1 VEKVDYNKAIIN
13 FEKEASTRTTFS
25 YDSVSNKAY
34 DVSTLEEA
42 NELYERYGNGND
54 PIYIIGV
61 TNNTSGKLDDET
73 MKAYLDLQKNGKI
86 PFLGQWISS
95 SGKKFKD
102 VSYLDGN
109 IDEGEAL
116 RLKILFNQEGVLK
129 VKSNGRWEII

>member
-25 YDSVSNKAY
+25 YDPVSNKAY
-34 DVSTLEEA
+34 DVNTLEEA